1 MKKLIS
7 LICVLAMVLALA
19 ACGSSAPAAAT
30 EAPAASTEAPAED
43 VSADKTFV
51 VGICQ
56 LVQHPALDAAT
67 QGFKDALTEAL
78 GDKVTFQ
85 EQNASGDSATCSL
98 ICNQFVSDEVDLIM
112 ANATAS
118 IQAAASATNTIPI
131 LGTSITDYGVALG
144 VDNWTGVSGTNISG
158 TSDLAPLDGQAA
170 MVQELFPDAKTS
182 GLLDSMEA
190 LLTDMGYS
198 VERYTFA
205 DSNDVSSVTA
215 NACSNSDVLY
225 IPTDNTAASCTE
237 AINNVALS
245 AGIPIV
251 AGEEGLASGCGVATL
266 SISYYDLGRAT
277 GEMAAEILTEGADV
291 STMEVRFAPAFT
303 KEYNAD
309 ICEALNITVPE
320 DYIAIAK

>member
-1 MKKLIS
+1 MKTTAKKI
-7 LICVLAMVLALA
+7 LALILVA
-19 ACGSSAPAAAT
+19 ATLVACTFALSACG
-30 EAPAASTEAPAED
+30 EQK
-43 VSADKTFV
+43 KTV
-51 VGICQ
+51 YTVGICQ
-56 LVQHPALDAAT
+56 LVRHDALDAAT
-67 QGFKDALTEAL
+67 KGFKDALTKAL
-78 GDKVTFQ
+78 GEENVKFI
-85 EQNASGDSATCSL
+85 EQNAQNDTNACTT
-98 ICNQFVSDEVDLIM
+98 IVTDFVSKNVDLIM

-170 MVQELFPDAKTS
+170 MIQELFPDAKTI
-182 GLLDSMEA
+182 GLLYCSGEPNSIFQADSMET
-190 LLTDMGYS
+190 LLTGMGYS

-251 AGEEGLASGCGVATL
+251 AGEEGIAAGCGAATL

-277 GEMAAEILTEGADV
+277 GEMAAEILTEGADI

-320 DYIAIAK
+320 DYVAIAK